1 MSQLLCFI
9 DESGDHS
16 LEVIDP
22 EYPMFVLGGCI
33 VEMDYYKKV
42 VVPEMDRFKN
52 QVFGTKEVI
61 LHTADIV
68 RRRREFRKLTDEVF
82 RKHFYDETNKLM
94 QKLDY
99 KVVACCIKKDEHL
112 KQYGIAAMDPYLL
125 SLRVIVER
133 FVYEVQTYGKG
144 KPGILIAESRD
155 ETLDNLLRLAW
166 MELRTSGTE
175 YVTAVDIRKNIEQD
189 LKIRDKKKNIHG
201 LQLVDL
207 IVSPIGRRILG
218 KSAKADWNIIKNKFR
233 KNTTGNYWGFGL
245 VVLPK
250 KQAAPE

>member
-1 MSQLLCFI
+1 MTQLLCFI

-16 LEVIDP
+16 LEAVDH
-22 EYPMFVLGGCI
+22 EYPIFVLGGCI
-33 VEMDYYKKV
+33 VEMDYYKKLMI
-42 VVPEMDRFKN
+42 PEVDKFKVKLF
-52 QVFGTKEVI
+52 QTKDVI
-61 LHTADIV
+61 LHTADIT
-68 RRRREFRKLTDEVF
+68 RRRREFRKLTDFGF
-82 RKHFYDETNKLM
+82 RTLFYEETNRLM
-94 QKLDY
+94 KKLDY

-112 KQYGIAAMDPYLL
+112 RQYGIAAMDPYLL

-133 FVYEVQTYGKG
+133 FVYEVQTCGKG
-144 KPGILIAESRD
+144 KQGILIAESRD

-175 YVTAVDIRKNIEQD
+175 YVSAADIRKNIEQD

-201 LQLVDL
+201 LQLADL
-207 IVSPIGRRILG
+207 IVSPIGRRVLG
-218 KSAKADWNIIKNKFR
+218 KPLKEDWSIIRDKFR
-233 KNTTGNYWGFGL
+233 KNTVGNYWGFGL

>member
-1 MSQLLCFI
+1 MPQLLCFI

-33 VEMDYYKKV
+33 TEMDYYKKV
-42 VVPEMDRFKN
+42 ITIEVDNFKKHL
-52 QVFGTKEVI
+52 FGTKDII

-68 RRRREFRKLTDEVF
+68 RRRREFRKLTDPTF
-82 RKHFYDETNKLM
+82 REQFYEETNKLM

-99 KVVACCIKKDEHL
+99 KIVACCIKKDDHL

-125 SLRVIVER
+125 SLRVIAER
-133 FVYEVQTYGKG
+133 FVYEVQTHGKG
-144 KPGILIAESRD
+144 TRGIIIAESRD
-155 ETLDNLLRLAW
+155 ETLDNMLRLAW

-175 YVTAVDIRKNIEQD
+175 YVTATDIRENIEQD

-201 LQLVDL
+201 LQMADL
-207 IVSPIGRRILG
+207 IVSPIGRQVLG
-218 KSAKADWNIIKNKFR
+218 KPPKADWNTIKNKFR
-233 KNTTGNYWGFGL
+233 KNAAGNYWGFGL